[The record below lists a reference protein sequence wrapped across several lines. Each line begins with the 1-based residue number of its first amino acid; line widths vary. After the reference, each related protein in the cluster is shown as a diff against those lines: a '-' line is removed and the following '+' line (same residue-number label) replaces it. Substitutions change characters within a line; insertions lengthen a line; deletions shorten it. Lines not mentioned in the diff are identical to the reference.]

1 MSKRVTLGAIIL
13 GLSFILGCFILGS
26 KWVDAR
32 QNSRYVTVKGL
43 SEREVRADRAWYSI
57 NCQYGAN
64 SSEEVQT
71 RIGWIENEAKAYLK
85 SFGFRDEDIG
95 IEGISVQANN
105 YQGANSR
112 FTADVRI
119 SVSSTEIEK
128 VQEASKSISRLIAK
142 GILIQSDKWAAG
154 PKYYFTE
161 FTTVKT
167 EMLAEA
173 TREARKAA
181 EQFAINSDSRVGD
194 IRRANQGVF
203 QILPGN
209 RTGEDQVF
217 YPDKIIRVVSTVDY
231 ILE

>member
-1 MSKRVTLGAIIL
+1 MKRNATLPAVILGISFIIGCIIL
-13 GLSFILGCFILGS
+13 GAR
-26 KWVDAR
+26 WVDAR

-43 SEREVRADRAWYSI
+43 SEREVTADRAWYSI

-64 SSEEVQT
+64 SSEEVQS
-71 RIGWIENEAKAYLK
+71 RIGWIENEVKSYLRT
-85 SFGFRDEDIG
+85 FNFRDEEIG
-95 IEGISVQANN
+95 MEGISVNANN

-112 FTADVRI
+112 FTANVRV
-119 SVSSTEIEK
+119 SVTSDDIEK
-128 VQEASKSISRLIAK
+128 VQEASKSISQLIAK

-161 FTTVKT
+161 FKTIKT

-181 EQFAINSDSRVGD
+181 EQFAQNSNSQVGD
-194 IRRANQGVF
+194 IRRANQGIF

-217 YPDKIIRVVSTVDY
+217 FPDKIIRVVSTVDY
-231 ILE
+231 MLD